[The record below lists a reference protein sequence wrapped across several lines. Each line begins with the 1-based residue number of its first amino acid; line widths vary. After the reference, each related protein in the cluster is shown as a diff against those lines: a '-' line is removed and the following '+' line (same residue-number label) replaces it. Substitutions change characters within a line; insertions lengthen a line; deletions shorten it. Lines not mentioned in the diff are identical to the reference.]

1 MVSRPGRI
9 AIVVMF
15 LSVAGIAIDAAHAGY
30 QPNGYDL
37 ALVKAQSGL
46 ANSAASVQSNSL
58 WGAYTRGDVRSTSFT
73 LPACQTVSF
82 GRLYLDVYGATP
94 YYSGQ
99 VTATLNG
106 NALPTLTIGGT
117 GAASPGI
124 PGDGNPNNQDP
135 NATCV
140 YGSGYAFWQIA
151 YDKVAAYLNTDGT
164 PNTLAFTVT
173 SLGDEQSVFDG
184 RQYGATLAAIYSDP
198 SIEQILDYQLFEGD
212 VYLRSAAGGTPP
224 YPAAQLSTSLT
235 IDGVNTSDVLSAT
248 YTAGYATGHSGKSDQ
263 LYFNGTALGEA
274 AGLGNDIARA
284 SNATEVHSF
293 DVQPYLLAS
302 NNLAYSIDS
311 AVLGGSPD
319 TPLHVTMGLL
329 TVAHPI
335 PEPATFSLLALGAL
349 TLIRKRTRHA

>member
-1 MVSRPGRI
+1 MVRRLGRGLT
-9 AIVVMF
+9 AVMV
-15 LSVAGIAIDAAHAGY
+15 LSVAGFVINAAQAGY

-37 ALVKAQSGL
+37 ALVKAESGL
-46 ANSAASVQSNSL
+46 VNSAASVQSNSL
-58 WGAYTRGDVRSTSFT
+58 WGAYTRGTPKSTSFT
-73 LPACQTVSF
+73 LPTCQAVSF

-117 GAASPGI
+117 GEPSPGM

-151 YDKVAAYLNTDGT
+151 YHGVAPYLNTDGT
-164 PNTLAFTVT
+164 PNVLEFTVT
-173 SLGDEQSVFDG
+173 DPNNQFDG
-184 RQYGATLAAIYSDP
+184 RQYGATLVAIYSDP
-198 SIEQILDYQLFEGD
+198 SIQQILDYQLFEGD
-212 VYLRSAAGGTPP
+212 VYMRSTNGSTPP
-224 YPAAQLSTSLT
+224 SPVIKLDTSLA
-235 IDGVNTSDVLSAT
+235 INGVNTSDVLSAT

-263 LYFNGTALGEA
+263 LYFNGTAMGPT

-284 SNATEVHSF
+284 NNSTEVHTF
-293 DVQPYLLAS
+293 DVAPYLQAS
-302 NNLAYSIDS
+302 NNLTYSID
-311 AVLGGSPD
+311 ATLLGGDPD
-319 TPLHVTMGLL
+319 TPLHATMGLL

-335 PEPATFSLLALGAL
+335 PEPASLSLLALAAL
-349 TLIRKRTRHA
+349 SFGPRTRKV